1 MSSTSPRPVRQSTAH
16 PVSSPELGGRAAGE
30 TLDAAGA
37 TQETSIGQA
46 GYANPR
52 DYIPPSPARLGIV
65 GWARWFW
72 RQLTSMRVSLI
83 LLFLLALAAVPGSI
97 FPQRTVN
104 PIAVSDYFREHPHL
118 APFLDRL
125 SLFNVFAAPWFAA
138 TYLLLFISLVGCVIP
153 RMIQHLLTARAR
165 PPAAPRH
172 LDRLPVHRSW
182 TTAAT
187 PGQVHAAAREVLG
200 DRRFRVADS
209 PTRENPATGP
219 LAAAS
224 VATEQ
229 PRPATTAISAEKGY
243 LRELGNL
250 LFHVALVLL
259 LVAFAMGKLFGYR
272 ASVLVVEG
280 QGFANTVTQFDNFNP
295 GRLFDTSSLP
305 PFSLRLDR
313 FIADYDLATAAP
325 TRFVGQVTYKKDPD
339 APAQA
344 REIRVNHPLKV
355 GGTKVFLGARGYAAV
370 VSVRNANGEVVFRQA
385 VPFLTQDVTTMTGQG
400 VIKVPDAG
408 QTQLGFQGF
417 LLPTAVVDPVRGPM
431 SVFPALKHPQ
441 LYITGWRGDLGLDSG
456 IPQSVYRLETK
467 KLTQLHDEKQPDQ
480 PWAVALSPGE
490 SAQLPG
496 GLGSITL
503 DGVRPWVNLDI
514 ADDPG
519 LAPALSAA
527 VLALLGLVLSLGI
540 RRRRV
545 WVRATASDGGRT
557 VVEIGALAPT
567 ESAALDPEIDRLATA
582 LRAGLPRAEDG
593 ELHGR
598 DKTPD
603 ACVRPDDGD

>member
-1 MSSTSPRPVRQSTAH
+1 
-16 PVSSPELGGRAAGE
+16 
-30 TLDAAGA
+30 
-37 TQETSIGQA
+37 
-46 GYANPR
+46 
-52 DYIPPSPARLGIV
+52 
-65 GWARWFW
+65 
-72 RQLTSMRVSLI
+72 
-83 LLFLLALAAVPGSI
+83 
-97 FPQRTVN
+97 
-104 PIAVSDYFREHPHL
+104 
-118 APFLDRL
+118 
-125 SLFNVFAAPWFAA
+125 
-138 TYLLLFISLVGCVIP
+138 
-153 RMIQHLLTARAR
+153 
-165 PPAAPRH
+165 
-172 LDRLPVHRSW
+172 
-182 TTAAT
+182 
-187 PGQVHAAAREVLG
+187 
-200 DRRFRVADS
+200 
-209 PTRENPATGP
+209 
-219 LAAAS
+219 
-224 VATEQ
+224 
-229 PRPATTAISAEKGY
+229 
-243 LRELGNL
+243 
-250 LFHVALVLL
+250 
-259 LVAFAMGKLFGYR
+259 
-272 ASVLVVEG
+272 
-280 QGFANTVTQFDNFNP
+280 
-295 GRLFDTSSLP
+295 
-305 PFSLRLDR
+305 
-313 FIADYDLATAAP
+313 
-325 TRFVGQVTYKKDPD
+325 
-339 APAQA
+339 
-344 REIRVNHPLKV
+344 VNHPLKV

-441 LYITGWRGDLGLDSG
+441 LYITGWKGDLGLDSG

-467 KLTQLHDEKQPDQ
+467 KLTQLHDEKEPDQ

-496 GLGSITL
+496 GLGSVTL

-567 ESAALDPEIDRLATA
+567 ESAALDPEVDRLATA

-603 ACVRPDDGD
+603 ACVRPNDGD